1 MTVTNEEGLSSEPDE
16 VIITINP
23 VNTPPPPNED
33 PKTTGDFIKGI
44 IQNPLNVTNS
54 IDAAN
59 QIKNLLSYN
68 NPRNDRLVCNL
79 LDELG
84 KEQMYNVGNLLNC

>member
-33 PKTTGDFIKGI
+33 PKTTGDFSKGI

-59 QIKNLLSYN
+59 QIKNLLSDN
-68 NPRNDRLVCNL
+68 NPGNDRSVCNL
-79 LDELG
+79 LG
-84 KEQMYNVGNLLNC
+84 